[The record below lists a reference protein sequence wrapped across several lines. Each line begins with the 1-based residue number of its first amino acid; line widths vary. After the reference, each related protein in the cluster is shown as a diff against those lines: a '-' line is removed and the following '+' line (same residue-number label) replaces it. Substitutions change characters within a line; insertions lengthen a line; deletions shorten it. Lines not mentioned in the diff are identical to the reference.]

1 MNDLKAFFKNP
12 RIIILL
18 VALAIALYAIFLAPA
33 PTQHIS
39 WEAGAAIRSVTPGS
53 AAAEA
58 GLKAPSPRDKPL
70 TRERIIMVNGQ
81 RVRSADE
88 FSRRIAEIMDEGVG
102 TEFTLRT
109 DRGVYFLTVKGD
121 YETVTLPERERVNIT
136 EEVTREVNGTVVK
149 ENVTREVEQNKT
161 EQRLVGVQ
169 DIGLT
174 VYDAPRT
181 NILKGLDL
189 SGGTRVILKPRE
201 PVDEEGLGIIME
213 NIERRLNVYG
223 LSDLTIRHA
232 NDLSGDDFIVIEI
245 AGANQDEIRELI
257 SAEGRFVGSI
267 ANQTVF
273 TGEARDIRHVCRSST
288 GSCLVR
294 VRCDMVD
301 EGWACN
307 FEFGITLSDEAAKR
321 QAEVTKTLT
330 PVTENGRMYL
340 DKPLDLYLD
349 GELVSSLRIAAD
361 LQGRAINDILIS
373 GGETGATRTEARE
386 RAENE
391 MRRLQAVMSTGS
403 LPVKLDIVKA
413 DSISPVLGSSF
424 VRNAFLV
431 GFLAILVVTAIVM
444 IRYKRWLISI
454 PIIIT
459 MGSELLLILGFAAI
473 AGWQLDLAAIAA
485 IIIAV
490 GTGVDDQI
498 VIADEALHERAGRK
512 LSWKDRFKNAF
523 FIIMASYVTTVAAML
538 PLLKAGAGILLAFG
552 LTTIVGV
559 SVGVFITRPAFA
571 AMIEL
576 LLKER

>member
-1 MNDLKAFFKNP
+1 MSFLRNP

-18 VALAIALYAIFLAPA
+18 VAVAIALYAIFLSPA
-33 PTQHIS
+33 PFQHIS
-39 WEAGAAIRSVTPGS
+39 WESGAAIRSVAHDS
-53 AAAEA
+53 AAAAA
-58 GLKAPSPRDKPL
+58 GIQSPNPRDKPL
-70 TRERIIMVNGQ
+70 TRERVIMVNGE
-81 RVRSADE
+81 RVTSADE
-88 FSRRIAEIMDEGVG
+88 YHQRIAEIMQQGVG

-109 DRGVYFLTVKGD
+109 DRNLYFLTLEGE
-121 YETVTLPERERVNIT
+121 YETVVLPELERVNVT
-136 EEVTREVNGTVVK
+136 EEVEREVNGTTVK
-149 ENVTREVEQNKT
+149 ENITRVVEQNKT
-161 EQRLVGVQ
+161 TQRLIGVE
-169 DIGLT
+169 DVGLT
-174 VYDAPRT
+174 VYDAPRN
-181 NILKGLDL
+181 NIRKGLDL

-201 PVDEEGLGIIME
+201 PVDEEGLKIIME
-213 NIERRLNVYG
+213 NIDRRLNVYG

-245 AGANQDEIRELI
+245 AGANQDEVRDLI
-257 SAEGRFVGSI
+257 SSEGRFEGKI

-273 TGEARDIRHVCRSST
+273 TGEERDIRHVCRSST

-294 VRCDMVD
+294 VTCNPS
-301 EGWACN
+301 EGSWVCN
-307 FEFGITLSDEAAKR
+307 FEFGITLSDEAADR
-321 QAEVTKTLT
+321 QAAVTKTLT
-330 PVTENGRMYL
+330 TDVESGGAYL
-340 DKPLDLYLD
+340 NKPLDLYLD

-361 LQGRAINDILIS
+361 LKGRAINDILIS
-373 GGETGATRTEARE
+373 GGKTGETRAQAQEN
-386 RAENE
+386 AENE

-424 VRNAFLV
+424 VKNAFLV
-431 GFLAILVVTAIVM
+431 GLISILVVTAIVM
-444 IRYKRWLISI
+444 LRYKRWLISI
-454 PIIIT
+454 PIIVT

-498 VIADEALHERAGRK
+498 VIADEALQGDTQRK

-523 FIIMASYVTTVAAML
+523 FIITAAYITTVAAML

-571 AMIEL
+571 ALVEL
-576 LLKER
+576 LVKE